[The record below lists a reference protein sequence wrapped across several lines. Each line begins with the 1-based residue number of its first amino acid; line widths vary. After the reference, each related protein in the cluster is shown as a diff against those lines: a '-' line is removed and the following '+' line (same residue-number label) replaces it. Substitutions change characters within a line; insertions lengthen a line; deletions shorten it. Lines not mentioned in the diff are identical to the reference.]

1 MLKSD
6 NVVIIHGWM
15 CNELELKGT
24 ELLVFALIYGFSQD
38 GASSFFGGRKYIAK
52 TFNISLPTVD
62 KALNGLI
69 DKDYI
74 AKESGTE
81 YNSTDSY
88 YVKNMVV
95 KKLYGGSKETLPY
108 NISNTKKQTILSK
121 DSIVAET
128 KSCQD
133 ETTTKKPNLFQ
144 KCISM
149 TEEYTENETLRKY
162 LADFLKI
169 CLENSRE
176 SGRPFYQNMW
186 KSKLTKLSELSD
198 NDDMQIKIVK
208 QTLDNGWSNFY
219 AYKESGRAGRQTG
232 DFAKDV
238 EHLSA
243 GLNSRAE
250 RRDTSGEKF

>member
-38 GASSFFGGRKYIAK
+38 GASSFFGGRKYIAE

-62 KALNGLI
+62 KALKGLI

-74 AKESGTE
+74 VQESNTE
-81 YNSTDSY
+81 YNSADSY

-121 DSIVAET
+121 DSIVGET
-128 KSCQD
+128 ISGQD
-133 ETTTKKPNLFQ
+133 EKPKKLNLYQ
-144 KCISM
+144 KCM
-149 TEEYTENETLRKY
+149 ALTEEYTENETLRKY

-186 KSKLTKLSELSD
+186 NSKLTKLSELSD
-198 NDDMQIKIVK
+198 NDDMQSKIVK

-219 AYKESGRAGRQTG
+219 AYKENGRAGRRTG

>member
-1 MLKSD
+1 MQNRDFKGVWIPKDVWLNKDLTLLEMVIFVEIDSLDNEDNCVAGNEYFAEFCGCSESKVSKAIKKLQNLNMIEVLSFDGRHRKLRVVKNDRQSSKKYEADSQKMLT
-6 NVVIIHGWM
+6 N
-15 CNELELKGT
+15 
-24 ELLVFALIYGFSQD
+24 
-38 GASSFFGGRKYIAK
+38 
-52 TFNISLPTVD
+52 NISIKP
-62 KALNGLI
+62 K
-69 DKDYI
+69 
-74 AKESGTE
+74 
-81 YNSTDSY
+81 
-88 YVKNMVV
+88 
-95 KKLYGGSKETLPY
+95 
-108 NISNTKKQTILSK
+108 TILSK
-121 DSIVAET
+121 DSIVGET
-128 KSCQD
+128 KSCQT

-144 KCISM
+144 KCAGM
-149 TEEYTENETLRKY
+149 LEEYTENETLRKY
-162 LADFLKI
+162 LTDFLKI

-219 AYKESGRAGRQTG
+219 AYKENGRAGRRTG

>member
-95 KKLYGGSKETLPY
+95 KKLYGGGKETLPY

-128 KSCQD
+128 TSCQS
-133 ETTTKKPNLFQ
+133 ESTTKKPNLFQ
-144 KCISM
+144 KCVSM
-149 TEEYTENETLRKY
+149 SEDYTQNETLREQLKKY
-162 LADFLKI
+162 VSYLLAYSK
-169 CLENSRE
+169 E
-176 SGRPFYQNMW
+176 SGRPFYANMW
-186 KSKLTKLSELSD
+186 KSKLTKLAALSE
-198 NDDMQIKIVK
+198 NEDMQIKIV
-208 QTLDNGWSNFY
+208 QQSIDNGWANFY
-219 AYKESGRAGRQTG
+219 EYKDGGGKRTG

-250 RRDTSGEKF
+250 RRDTSGKKF

>member
-1 MLKSD
+1 MQNRDFKGVWIPKDVWLNKDLTLLEMVIFVEIDSLDNEDNCVAGNEYFAEFCGCSESKVSKAIKKLQNLNMIEVLSFDGRHRKLRVVKNDRQSSKKYEADSQKMLT
-6 NVVIIHGWM
+6 N
-15 CNELELKGT
+15 
-24 ELLVFALIYGFSQD
+24 
-38 GASSFFGGRKYIAK
+38 
-52 TFNISLPTVD
+52 NISI
-62 KALNGLI
+62 KQ
-69 DKDYI
+69 
-74 AKESGTE
+74 
-81 YNSTDSY
+81 
-88 YVKNMVV
+88 
-95 KKLYGGSKETLPY
+95 
-108 NISNTKKQTILSK
+108 QTILSK
-121 DSIVAET
+121 DSIVGET
-128 KSCQD
+128 ISGQD
-133 ETTTKKPNLFQ
+133 EKPKKLNLYQ
-144 KCISM
+144 KCM
-149 TEEYTENETLRKY
+149 ALTEEYTDNETLRKY

-219 AYKESGRAGRQTG
+219 AYKENGRAGRRTG